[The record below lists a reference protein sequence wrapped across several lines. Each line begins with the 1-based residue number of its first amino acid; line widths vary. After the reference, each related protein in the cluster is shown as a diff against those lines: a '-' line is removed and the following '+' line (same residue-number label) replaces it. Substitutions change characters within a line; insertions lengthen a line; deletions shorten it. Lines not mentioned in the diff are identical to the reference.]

1 MQMELHW
8 TPRAMNDRDAIYD
21 YIAQD
26 NPTAAL
32 RLDALFERRAASLLD
47 HPLSGRTG
55 RMPGTRELLAHRHYL
70 LIYELNDRQIRILR
84 VLHTARRWPP
94 LKH

>member
-1 MQMELHW
+1 MELHW
-8 TPRAMNDRDAIYD
+8 TARAMNERDDIYN
-21 YIAQD
+21 YICED
-26 NPTAAL
+26 NPAAAL
-32 RLDALFERRAASLLD
+32 RLDTLFDHRAESLLD
-47 HPLSGRTG
+47 HPQLGRPG

-94 LKH
+94 LEH